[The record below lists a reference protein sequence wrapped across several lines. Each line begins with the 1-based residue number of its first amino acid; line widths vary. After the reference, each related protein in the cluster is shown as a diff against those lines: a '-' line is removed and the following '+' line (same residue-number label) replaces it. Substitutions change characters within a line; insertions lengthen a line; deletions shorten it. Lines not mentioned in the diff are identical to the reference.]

1 MTTPTAGVAHTA
13 CPDCNTS
20 IPIPVTAHTTGR
32 ADDGTLQ
39 VDVLADKTEV
49 WAHSLTC
56 NGTLT

>member
-1 MTTPTAGVAHTA
+1 VAHTA